1 MKEEIKKWFDQ
12 ASSDL
17 DAAQDSITSRHF
29 DWACF
34 QAQQAAEKG
43 LKALYLQTKGQ
54 FRKIH
59 DLNFLG
65 KELGLPED
73 LLQLCGELSRI
84 YTETRYPDADEKIP
98 AQKFSEKDARYFVDV
113 ARKILQW
120 LNKKL

>member
-65 KELGLPED
+65 KELGLNGKETFETIYIA
-73 LLQLCGELSRI
+73 LLG
-84 YTETRYPDADEKIP
+84 
-98 AQKFSEKDARYFVDV
+98 KDHGPKA
-113 ARKILQW
+113 AW
-120 LNKKL
+120 LN